1 MIYVTGE
8 RLHAHHIRA
17 VDIDRRWRGLGPH
30 HVHDYL
36 NRAADE
42 IDRLHRELTTAN
54 TEAERIRQ
62 ALRQWQSRH
71 ADCRQAASR
80 RFEAAPPGHAHADCR
95 SATYDHPTGEQ
106 R

>member
-1 MIYVTGE
+1 MIYLSGE
-8 RLHAHHIRA
+8 RLHPHQVRA
-17 VDIDRRWRGLGPH
+17 VDFDRRWRGLDPRQ
-30 HVHDYL
+30 VYDYL

-71 ADCRQAASR
+71 ADGRQAR
-80 RFEAAPPGHAHADCR
+80 HADCR
-95 SATYDHPTGEQ
+95 SALHDHPTGE
-106 R
+106 RR